1 MKLISVLEKLKNG
14 HLTKDTE
21 GTEVMSLSQ
30 GGLQSSNDLILLT
43 GATGYVGGRLL
54 RALEQEG
61 RKVRCLARHP
71 EAFFRRVSPNTTV
84 VAGDVLDT
92 KSLCAAMDG
101 VHTAFYL
108 VHSMSSKEGFEEE
121 DRRAA
126 ASFGAAALRAGVKKV
141 IYLGGLG
148 QGNGLSAH
156 LRSRQEVGRILRE
169 SGTPTIEFRA
179 SIIIGSGSFSFELIR
194 ALVDQL
200 PIMITPRWVITP
212 TQPISIEDVID
223 YLTQAIDSDAKESR
237 IFEIGGADRVSY
249 GQLMKEYARQ
259 RGLKRVMIPV
269 PVLSPRLSS
278 LWLGL
283 LTPVFARIGR
293 ELVEGL
299 RNETVVQDE
308 SALKVFPI
316 RPRGVRESLQRALVN
331 EDRDFAE
338 TRWSDAFSSSGSK
351 QRSGGLQFG
360 RRLVDSRA
368 AHMPCPPEVAF
379 RAVERLGGATGWYF
393 ADWIWTLRG
402 LMDLAVGG
410 VGMRRGRRDPDHV
423 LPGDTIDCWR
433 VEGVEPGR
441 LLRLTAEMRLPGRA
455 WLQFELERDGSGS
468 TLRQTAIFDPLGL
481 MGRLYWYFSYPFHL
495 FIFPGMLRGI
505 VAAARKTG

>member
-1 MKLISVLEKLKNG
+1 
-14 HLTKDTE
+14 
-21 GTEVMSLSQ
+21 MSQSQ
-30 GGLQSSNDLILLT
+30 GGQKSSNQLILLT

-54 RALEQEG
+54 PALEQEG

-71 EAFFRRVSPNTTV
+71 EALLRRVMPTTTV
-84 VAGDVLDT
+84 VAGDVSDPE
-92 KSLCAAMDG
+92 SLCAAMKG
-101 VHTAFYL
+101 VHTVFYL

-126 ASFGAAALRAGVKKV
+126 TAFGAAALRADVKKI

-148 QGNGLSAH
+148 QGDGLSAH

-179 SIIIGSGSFSFELIR
+179 SIILGSGSFSFEMIR
-194 ALVDQL
+194 ALVERL
-200 PIMITPRWVITP
+200 PIMIAPRWVKTP
-212 TQPISIEDVID
+212 TQPISIEDVIA
-223 YLTQAIDSDAKESR
+223 YLMLAIDLDLKESR

-249 GQLMKEYARQ
+249 GQLMKEYAGQ
-259 RGLKRVMIPV
+259 RGLKRLMIPV
-269 PVLSPRLSS
+269 PILSPRLSS

-283 LTPVFARIGR
+283 VTPVFARIGR

-308 SALKVFPI
+308 SALHAFAV

-338 TRWSDAFSSSGSK
+338 TRWSDAFSSRGSEK
-351 QRSGGLQFG
+351 KWGGVQFG
-360 RRLVDSRA
+360 RRFVDSRA
-368 AHMPCPPEVAF
+368 MRMPDPPEKAF
-379 RAVERLGGATGWYF
+379 RTVERLGGATGWYF
-393 ADWIWTLRG
+393 GDWIWSLRG

-410 VGMRRGRRDPDHV
+410 VGMRRGRRDPEHV

-433 VEGVEPGR
+433 VEAVEPGR
-441 LLRLTAEMRLPGRA
+441 LLRLAAEMRLPGRA
-455 WLQFELERDGSGS
+455 WLQFELEPDGSG
-468 TLRQTAIFDPLGL
+468 TLLRQTAIFDPLGL
-481 MGRLYWYFSYPFHL
+481 MGRLYWYVSYLLHQV
-495 FIFPGMLRGI
+495 IFQGMLRGI
-505 VAAARKTG
+505 VKATGEA

>member
-1 MKLISVLEKLKNG
+1 
-14 HLTKDTE
+14 
-21 GTEVMSLSQ
+21 MSKPQ
-30 GGLQSSNDLILLT
+30 DGQQRSNDLILLT
-43 GATGYVGGRLL
+43 GSTGYVGGRLL

-71 EAFFRRVSPNTTV
+71 EALLRRVAPTTTV
-84 VAGDVLDT
+84 VTGDVLDSE
-92 KSLCAAMDG
+92 SLCAAMKG

-126 ASFGAAALRAGVKKV
+126 AAFGASALRAGVKKV

-148 QGNGLSAH
+148 QGDTLSAH
-156 LRSRQEVGRILRE
+156 LRSRREVGRILRE

-179 SIIIGSGSFSFELIR
+179 SIVVGSGSFSFEMIR
-194 ALVDQL
+194 ALVERL
-200 PIMITPRWVITP
+200 PIMVTPRWVKTP
-212 TQPISIEDVID
+212 TQPISIEDVIA
-223 YLTQAIDSDAKESR
+223 YFLQALNLEISESR
-237 IFEIGGADRVSY
+237 TFEIGGADRVSY
-249 GQLMKEYARQ
+249 QDLMREYAHQ
-259 RGLKRVMIPV
+259 RGLKRLMIPV

-283 LTPVFARIGR
+283 VTPVFARIGR

-308 SALKVFPI
+308 SALHAFPI
-316 RPRGVRESLQRALVN
+316 RPRGVRESVQRALVN

-338 TRWSDAFSSSGSK
+338 TRWSDAFSSGGSEK
-351 QRSGGLQFG
+351 KWGGVQFG

-368 AHMPCPPEVAF
+368 MHIPSPPDVAF
-379 RAVERLGGATGWYF
+379 RSVERLGGATGWYF
-393 ADWIWTLRG
+393 GDWIWSLRG

-410 VGMRRGRRDPDHV
+410 VGMRRGRRDPEHA

-433 VEGVEPGR
+433 VEAVEPGR
-441 LLRLTAEMRLPGRA
+441 LFRLAAEMRLPGRA
-455 WLQFELERDGSGS
+455 WLQFELEPHGSG
-468 TLRQTAIFDPLGL
+468 TLLRQTAIFEPLGL
-481 MGRLYWYFSYPFHL
+481 MGRLYWYLSYPLHQL
-495 FIFPGMLRGI
+495 IFQGMLRGI
-505 VAAARKTG
+505 ATATGEAR

>member
-1 MKLISVLEKLKNG
+1 
-14 HLTKDTE
+14 
-21 GTEVMSLSQ
+21 MSQFQ
-30 GGLQSSNDLILLT
+30 GGQQRSDDLILLT

-61 RKVRCLARHP
+61 RNVRCLVRHP
-71 EAFFRRVSPNTTV
+71 EALLRRVAPTTTV
-84 VAGDVLDT
+84 VAGDILDPE
-92 KSLCAAMDG
+92 SLSAAMQG
-101 VHTAFYL
+101 IHTAFYL

-126 ASFGAAALRAGVKKV
+126 AAFGAAALRADVKK
-141 IYLGGLG
+141 ILYLGGLG
-148 QGNGLSAH
+148 QGDELSAH

-179 SIIIGSGSFSFELIR
+179 SIILGSGSFSFEMIR
-194 ALVDQL
+194 ALVERL
-200 PIMITPRWVITP
+200 PIMITPRWVKTP
-212 TQPISIEDVID
+212 TQPISIEDVVA
-223 YLTQAIDSDAKESR
+223 YLMLAIALDLEESR

-259 RGLKRVMIPV
+259 RGLKRLMIPV

-283 LTPVFARIGR
+283 VTPVFARIGR

-308 SALKVFPI
+308 SALYVFPI

-331 EDRDFAE
+331 EDREFAE
-338 TRWSDAFSSSGSK
+338 TRWSDAFSSGGSEK
-351 QRSGGLQFG
+351 KWGGVQFG
-360 RRLVDSRA
+360 RRFVDSRA
-368 AHMPCPPEVAF
+368 MQIPSAPDVAF

-393 ADWIWTLRG
+393 ANWIWNLRG
-402 LMDLAVGG
+402 LIDLAIGG
-410 VGMRRGRRDPDHV
+410 VGMRRGRRDPEHV

-433 VEGVEPGR
+433 VEAVVPGR
-441 LLRLTAEMRLPGRA
+441 LLRLAAEMRLPGRA
-455 WLQFELERDGSGS
+455 WLQFELKPDGSG
-468 TLRQTAIFDPLGL
+468 TLLRQTAIFDPLGL
-481 MGRLYWYFSYPFHL
+481 MGRLYWYLSYPLHQL
-495 FIFPGMLRGI
+495 IFQGMLRGA
-505 VAAARKTG
+505 VKATGEF

>member
-1 MKLISVLEKLKNG
+1 
-14 HLTKDTE
+14 
-21 GTEVMSLSQ
+21 MSQFQGSQ
-30 GGLQSSNDLILLT
+30 QRSNDLILLT

-54 RALEQEG
+54 NALEQDG

-71 EAFFRRVSPNTTV
+71 EALLRRVGPATTV
-84 VAGDVLDT
+84 VAGDVLDPQ
-92 KSLCAAMDG
+92 SLCAAMEG

-126 ASFGAAALRAGVKKV
+126 DAFGAAALQAGVKKI

-148 QGNGLSAH
+148 QGDSLSAH
-156 LRSRQEVGRILRE
+156 LRSRQEVGRILRK

-179 SIIIGSGSFSFELIR
+179 SIVLGSGSFSFEMIR
-194 ALVDQL
+194 ALVERL
-200 PIMITPRWVITP
+200 PIMITPSWVKTP
-212 TQPISIEDVID
+212 TQPISIEDVIA
-223 YLTQAIDSDAKESR
+223 YLMRAMDLVVEESC

-259 RGLKRVMIPV
+259 RGLIRLMVPV

-283 LTPVFARIGR
+283 VTPVFARIGR

-308 SALKVFPI
+308 SALHVYQI
-316 RPRGVRESLQRALVN
+316 RLRGVRESLQRALVN

-338 TRWSDAFSSSGSK
+338 TRWSDAFSSAGSEQK
-351 QRSGGLQFG
+351 WGGVQFG
-360 RRLVDSRA
+360 RRFVDSRA
-368 AHMPCPPEVAF
+368 MHVPHPPDVAF

-393 ADWIWTLRG
+393 GDWIWSLRG

-410 VGMRRGRRDPDHV
+410 VGMRRGRRDPEHA

-433 VEGVEPGR
+433 VEAVEPGR
-441 LLRLTAEMRLPGRA
+441 LLRLAADMRLPGRA
-455 WLQFELERDGSGS
+455 WLQFELMPHGSG
-468 TLRQTAIFDPLGL
+468 TVLRQTAIFDPLGL
-481 MGRLYWYFSYPFHL
+481 MGRLYWYLSYPLHQL
-495 FIFPGMLRGI
+495 IFQGMLRGI
-505 VAAARKTG
+505 VTATSEV